1 MIKLEQV
8 TEILKSSRGKKMEFQ
23 FLNMNKK
30 FAEEICYNWKYEG
43 IFSFYNMT
51 EDKEDLQGFLDTKN
65 WNRYSAVLQEN
76 SLVGFFMFQII
87 DDAVFIGLGL
97 KPDLTG
103 KGYGKDFVLSG
114 IDYLKNSPYGA
125 NKKIPFWKKFS
136 RGGEL
141 ILGHWTWA
149 TASIL
154 IFVLGWLPIFFAGN
168 SYQESIL
175 FYTVPKMASRIM
187 TFAMFG
193 MVLSVWYSWLLLPS
207 RPDKVGKVRYL
218 GFLLAWLLIPI
229 EMIFFNSF
237 PVMEAQTRC
246 MLGKYMGFWCTPKIR
261 K

>member
-51 EDKEDLQGFLDTKN
+51 EDKEDLQGFLDSKN

-125 NKKIPFWKKFS
+125 NKKIKLCVAQFNKRAIFLYKNIGFVPYLKYIEKTN
-136 RGGEL
+136 GGEYPF
-141 ILGHWTWA
+141 I
-149 TASIL
+149 
-154 IFVLGWLPIFFAGN
+154 
-168 SYQESIL
+168 
-175 FYTVPKMASRIM
+175 KME
-187 TFAMFG
+187 
-193 MVLSVWYSWLLLPS
+193 LL
-207 RPDKVGKVRYL
+207 K
-218 GFLLAWLLIPI
+218 
-229 EMIFFNSF
+229 
-237 PVMEAQTRC
+237 
-246 MLGKYMGFWCTPKIR
+246 
-261 K
+261 